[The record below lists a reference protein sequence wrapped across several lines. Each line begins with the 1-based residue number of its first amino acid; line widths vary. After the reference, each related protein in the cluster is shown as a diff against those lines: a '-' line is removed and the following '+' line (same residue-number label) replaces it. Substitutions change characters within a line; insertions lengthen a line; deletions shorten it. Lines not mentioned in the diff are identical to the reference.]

1 MVLMGAI
8 RRSHRAHRPTTSDG
22 RKDRSLQDEERYGSG
37 CPFPQGGIFLL
48 VRRNAD
54 GKLELEDNHLG
65 VAFPFFCCSSIPYVV
80 LARRSK
86 ICQLHVLA
94 IETCGE
100 DVECEVRFS
109 CSSCPLQRMTPA
121 SPASRNEPTAELR
134 RLRQQLPGIP
144 SGNGTVWLDFT

>member
-65 VAFPFFCCSSIPYVV
+65 VAFPFFRCSSICSF
-80 LARRSK
+80 RSK
-86 ICQLHVLA
+86 IKEMP
-94 IETCGE
+94 I
-100 DVECEVRFS
+100 
-109 CSSCPLQRMTPA
+109 
-121 SPASRNEPTAELR
+121 SRSR
-134 RLRQQLPGIP
+134 DRDMR
-144 SGNGTVWLDFT
+144 